1 MEIDRQ
7 KNKRGKRKPKV
18 LTGLAI
24 DSKGRLMKRLK
35 VNVDNF
41 PREED
46 APKVKVMLNKKGKK
60 SKQKQKLS
68 SKELSLRTFE
78 S

>member
-1 MEIDRQ
+1 
-7 KNKRGKRKPKV
+7 
-18 LTGLAI
+18 
-24 DSKGRLMKRLK
+24 LK

-46 APKVKVMLNKKGKK
+46 APKVKVMPNKKGKK
-60 SKQKQKLS
+60 LKQKQKLS